1 MPREYVNVL
10 QVWKEAAGQH
20 MKCSCVYKHIF
31 YLQNTLV
38 HALAYLPNWTWS
50 IYCNRLNSFTNI
62 FQNIQTITN
71 FTFQH
76 PCLGN
81 SEDQTMQISNMRKL
95 WEEKT
100 GLEKKGTGSALFT
113 KPIGAEPIE
122 MEKQPP
128 IIGQPTAL
136 VWWDYRERDSS
147 WTQDA
152 LQNLVEIL

>member
-1 MPREYVNVL
+1 M

-81 SEDQTMQISNMRKL
+81 SEDQTMQISNNQLWKRMIFYFLLTQWDFGKEARISFSLKGQYRRNGCPITNYIGKL
-95 WEEKT
+95 ISHSENY
-100 GLEKKGTGSALFT
+100 
-113 KPIGAEPIE
+113 
-122 MEKQPP
+122 Q
-128 IIGQPTAL
+128 
-136 VWWDYRERDSS
+136 V
-147 WTQDA
+147 
-152 LQNLVEIL
+152 